1 MQSCGASQAVKP
13 VPKSINS
20 QKKPTPKWVQGACGS
35 LLTHCLTQSDKG
47 VLNVIQGILDLGE
60 DDNVQRYLVI
70 ASVISN
76 PPSTG
81 KYADLEQYYKLVC
94 PQILSILEREDNT
107 DNKMYHVIACHCI
120 RTLTERSLI
129 LSRRY
134 ILGMD

>member
-1 MQSCGASQAVKP
+1 MLGYGDFITVVKSHRIFAQKDITLGASKQNK
-13 VPKSINS
+13 
-20 QKKPTPKWVQGACGS
+20 
-35 LLTHCLTQSDKG
+35 
-47 VLNVIQGILDLGE
+47 LNPQM
-60 DDNVQRYLVI
+60 
-70 ASVISN
+70 
-76 PPSTG
+76 
-81 KYADLEQYYKLVC
+81 EQYFKLVC